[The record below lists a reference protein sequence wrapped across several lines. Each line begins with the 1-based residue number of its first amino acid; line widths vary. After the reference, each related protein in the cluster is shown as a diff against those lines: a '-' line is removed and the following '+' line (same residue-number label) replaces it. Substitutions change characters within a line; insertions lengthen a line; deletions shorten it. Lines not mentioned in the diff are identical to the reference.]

1 MTRDSILE
9 YAEAVRGRY
18 LRPKKGL
25 KTKILDEFVAAT
37 GLLQKANIRLLNGA
51 VGLLAQRGR
60 EDARLFTVLKQWGRS
75 RLPASPLTA

>member
-18 LRPKKGL
+18 LRSKKGL

-37 GLLQKANIRLLNGA
+37 GLHRKAAIRLLNR
-51 VGLLAQRGR
+51 RGR
-60 EDARLFTVLKQWGRS
+60 PSGSKRSGASASLQSRSNGGTQDCLGGR
-75 RLPASPLTA
+75 